1 MLFGVWHDGSSRVSG
16 GYQDSSSR
24 DAWYNSPVASA
35 VAASSRRV
43 AVPAGSIRGR
53 RLNDKLY
60 AIRSVVPNI
69 TKVNRSSC
77 IYMRACFDCEMCKLG
92 KTQMDKASTV
102 KDAIEYVQQLQEQE
116 RQLLAEMSIVESAA
130 PATHGQLLATAER
143 GAQAVVLRDSC
154 AHHAMPP
161 MKKMRSFMSSST
173 AATPASNM
181 VTTSRRIEALE
192 VNVNVLLTDSTN
204 NCNNDKQSDGD
215 AWSDL
220 VCCVSTIHRHAAGT
234 VTTRIDLISYFW
246 MQVKVT
252 GVGDKVLL
260 VSVACRHRK
269 EAIAKVSLALDGLR
283 LHIISTNVT
292 STFGT
297 LKYTALVQVSNC
309 MMCVLLS

>member
-1 MLFGVWHDGSSRVSG
+1 MGDNMHEHYLDAEERSMLFGVWHDGSSRVSG

-69 TKVNRSSC
+69 TK
-77 IYMRACFDCEMCKLG
+77 
-92 KTQMDKASTV
+92 MDKASIV
-102 KDAIEYVQQLQEQE
+102 KDAIEYVRQLQEQE
-116 RQLLAEMSIVESAA
+116 RQLLAEMSILESAA

-192 VNVNVLLTDSTN
+192 V
-204 NCNNDKQSDGD
+204 
-215 AWSDL
+215 
-220 VCCVSTIHRHAAGT
+220 
-234 VTTRIDLISYFW
+234 
-246 MQVKVT
+246 KVT

-297 LKYTALVQVSNC
+297 LKYTALVQKGEIRQSEMKEVIETAIAQ
-309 MMCVLLS
+309 VDGAGI

>member
-1 MLFGVWHDGSSRVSG
+1 MGDNMHEHYLDGEERSMLFGVWHDGSSSSRVSG
-16 GYQDSSSR
+16 GYHDSSSP
-24 DAWYNSPVASA
+24 DAWYSSPMASA
-35 VAASSRRV
+35 VAASSRKV
-43 AVPAGSIRGR
+43 AVPAGSFRGR

-92 KTQMDKASTV
+92 KTQMDKASIV
-102 KDAIEYVQQLQEQE
+102 KDAIEYVRQLQEQE
-116 RQLLAEMSIVESAA
+116 RQLLAEMSILESAA

-143 GAQAVVLRDSC
+143 GAQAVVLRDCC

-173 AATPASNM
+173 AATPASAM
-181 VTTSRRIEALE
+181 ATTSRRIEALE
-192 VNVNVLLTDSTN
+192 V
-204 NCNNDKQSDGD
+204 
-215 AWSDL
+215 
-220 VCCVSTIHRHAAGT
+220 R
-234 VTTRIDLISYFW
+234 
-246 MQVKVT
+246 VT

-269 EAIAKVSLALDGLR
+269 EAIAKVCLALDGLR

-292 STFGT
+292 STSGT
-297 LKYTALVQVSNC
+297 LKYTALVQKGEIRQSEMKEVIETAIAQ
-309 MMCVLLS
+309 VDAAGI

>member
-1 MLFGVWHDGSSRVSG
+1 MWHDGSSSRVSS
-16 GYQDSSSR
+16 GYHDSSSL
-24 DAWYNSPVASA
+24 DAWYSSPVASA
-35 VAASSRRV
+35 VAPSSRRV

-69 TKVNRSSC
+69 TK
-77 IYMRACFDCEMCKLG
+77 
-92 KTQMDKASTV
+92 MDKASTV

-116 RQLLAEMSIVESAA
+116 RQLLAEMSILESAA
-130 PATHGQLLATAER
+130 PATHEQLLATAER

-192 VNVNVLLTDSTN
+192 V
-204 NCNNDKQSDGD
+204 
-215 AWSDL
+215 
-220 VCCVSTIHRHAAGT
+220 
-234 VTTRIDLISYFW
+234 
-246 MQVKVT
+246 KVT

-297 LKYTALVQVSNC
+297 LKYTALVQKGEIRQSEMKEVIETAIAQ
-309 MMCVLLS
+309 VDGAGI